1 LLAGF
6 SGDVLFVGARAR
18 VYRTQITPQ
27 LGSRAHFL
35 QAAYDPPRAAHAR
48 HSLAVATG
56 VLLGTLCGVVAGDV
70 AIRSHVEGIVGI
82 RRDQLEPLAN
92 SLGFSLQPS
101 PTYVGQFIIVPLE

>member
-1 LLAGF
+1 MDYTEIQALQNSAA
-6 SGDVLFVGARAR
+6 VAR
-18 VYRTQITPQ
+18 
-27 LGSRAHFL
+27 
-35 QAAYDPPRAAHAR
+35 QAKLEELDAL

-56 VLLGTLCGVVAGDV
+56 VLLGTLYGIVAGDV

-101 PTYVGQFIIVPLE
+101 PTYVGQFIIVPWSNA

>member
-1 LLAGF
+1 MDYTEIQALQNSA
-6 SGDVLFVGARAR
+6 DAARQA
-18 VYRTQITPQ
+18 Q
-27 LGSRAHFL
+27 LEEL
-35 QAAYDPPRAAHAR
+35 DAR